1 MVISHRRATRPAPL
15 VALVSVAALLLV
27 VGACSSG
34 GSTQADD
41 AARSTTTA
49 SELVPPDELGP
60 FAVGHATTEAF
71 DPERD
76 RHVPVTLWYPAGASD
91 GELARYPYVDGIEVV
106 SDVAVEGAPV
116 ADGRFPLI
124 VFSHGFGGT
133 PAQSPFLTEALASH
147 GFVVAAPAHVGNTAF
162 DVAAGTDVDMGQSAG
177 DRLPDVSLVIDD
189 VLARDT
195 DPEDLLAGHVDIDR
209 IGVTGHSFGGFTTL
223 AVAAEVDGEP
233 YEPRVD
239 AIAALAPG
247 SRLSDEALRSIEV
260 PTLLMGGT
268 LDATTPIEP
277 NVTRPWELIAADD
290 LYRVDVVDAGHLAFA
305 DPCAQRDAAV
315 GLDVADATAVVLE
328 VSAVDACGPDR
339 IDADEAHRLIAR
351 YVVAFFEVHL
361 AGEAAYDRYLTPTSG
376 VAFAS

>member
-1 MVISHRRATRPAPL
+1 
-15 VALVSVAALLLV
+15 
-27 VGACSSG
+27 
-34 GSTQADD
+34 
-41 AARSTTTA
+41 
-49 SELVPPDELGP
+49 
-60 FAVGHATTEAF
+60 
-71 DPERD
+71 
-76 RHVPVTLWYPAGASD
+76 
-91 GELARYPYVDGIEVV
+91 
-106 SDVAVEGAPV
+106 
-116 ADGRFPLI
+116 
-124 VFSHGFGGT
+124 
-133 PAQSPFLTEALASH
+133 
-147 GFVVAAPAHVGNTAF
+147 AF

-328 VSAVDACGPDR
+328 VSAV
-339 IDADEAHRLIAR
+339 
-351 YVVAFFEVHL
+351 
-361 AGEAAYDRYLTPTSG
+361 
-376 VAFAS
+376 